1 MEKAYPLTANHV
13 HTPRCV
19 PAHSVSLTQAP
30 VHNDSIDGSSTCE
43 RKMLTI
49 KWLKLENN
57 MPRQEL
63 QKAEMETIIYYKD
76 LRKNGQKVVIT
87 PETCITN

>member
-13 HTPRCV
+13 HMPRYV
-19 PAHSVSLTQAP
+19 PAHSVSLTLAR

-43 RKMLTI
+43 KKRLMT

-57 MPRQEL
+57 IPRKEF
-63 QKAEMETIIYYKD
+63 QKAEMEMMTYYKD
-76 LRKNGQKVVIT
+76 LRKNSQKVVIT
-87 PETCITN
+87 PEICITN